1 MTSLLEDGLIKTGS
15 IEQVVA
21 PLSTHL
27 CQLILLCGSDTELDQ
42 FTQLE
47 AAATA
52 VSKASKNMAAMATRL
67 MENTEDSILKIEMD
81 HLVESLTVSGQH
93 VLLATQKL
101 SIQPEVME
109 HREELI
115 EATQNVMLSVVKI
128 LLVEDDETVRKITA
142 AAEWLLHCLSQVGAA
157 EDISSLLK
165 AFQVYSKA
173 MLLLH
178 TSVLERIQELRD
190 NTQQKRLKASLDTL
204 GKCVSML
211 HTAMYTTI
219 KHPNSEEA
227 QSAKHYILNQVELTV
242 NDIVSTLKSKCEPGV
257 TGSRGYYTEIQNTLQ
272 RMLSAPTSVK
282 DAGFDVMLRDLVLHS
297 MMVANASRRE
307 IQLEVAANCKLVL
320 QHWSGISQQTKH
332 SDDQELSQQIHKV
345 NNAVAKATMFQIMD
359 IFVSSVAPL
368 EQLVHAVS
376 RISQEELDD
385 EELDVKTLQK
395 QCEAFEAHAD
405 KIAEVAGFISS
416 LACDETS
423 LEGVDNSRAFILQL
437 KDAIVA
443 LVSDLGEDAVHCA
456 VVLQKLKEI
465 TPRWTEEME
474 QLLHVCS
481 GIMNIKDFV
490 CLALKEIGQ
499 DWGAC
504 VDAHKDQN
512 VQIFTKQAG
521 LLIGHMSQVIQFVR
535 RHVDKS
541 DNPIYRNGLLV
552 LIKQAEAWAAEV
564 TNCLTEIYSNTS
576 LSSEQFS
583 LLSDSVTIALRH
595 FDVLREGLDG
605 LQHPHLLSP
614 LREGARQFVSTAPC
628 AVPISE
634 ARSDDDKTE
643 SEMSVHSSTIEDIQL
658 KDDLETVQPIM
669 EQNVPNTEEEWTV
682 PVVES
687 NPVVQLYNVDLLPLL
702 CEVVNMTKGK
712 DVEAL
717 NMACTG
723 VLGLSNSYAQAAR
736 EATSVTNTV
745 DNLEMESLRSELV
758 SLTPLL
764 VQTAQETAMSSAMS
778 TDSIYKHSTQFS
790 DLIKSARKIL
800 MPVAGMWYHAVYSM
814 FQNYVPSMLESITQE
829 LTEVM
834 CLCADAVQLVT
845 SVDIKV
851 LGESHESIMTLQ
863 SKLQKA
869 QTNAKN
875 LTDLVGSRSTLTD
888 ELDGLCML
896 WALSIQVL
904 LNSLDRILGT
914 SDGKQINRQMTPK
927 KWLAAMSE
935 NSLRIQEAARLSS
948 LNCQDS
954 YKVKHLEELQEE
966 VKMLTDSY
974 LQVADDV
981 GTVSLSSVLTL
992 AKSELLQRHFKIK
1005 MKALACLLSKSNQ
1018 DYVTAIQNIISLAC
1032 SVKSKDG
1039 SMETEDALAQFES
1052 EADLLMKSVKNATE
1066 SIEDCFNF
1074 IRDPKERS
1082 NLRFFNDHLSF
1093 QMSDILCR
1101 ARMIAETQTLGETLT
1116 LDIQTQ
1122 CWSAKA
1128 HYLIEEICKLDGILD
1143 VTKEKIKCG
1152 LQGRESGGCLKPQ
1165 ISIAFT
1171 QKRETLHPIRKEPN
1185 PTAKKNQD
1193 STASKPNIQD
1203 VSRQDPNKEVTSQR
1217 ITRVPTFTSVDM
1229 TLSYTSLFLK
1239 RETEKWDDKG
1249 NQVVKVTKEMA
1260 DKLFHMAQYLKRK
1273 GPIQSKD
1280 AFVTS
1285 AKDLVS
1291 SGQSITRFVRVIAD
1305 HCLDKHCTE
1314 ELCVIAEQIVTISNQ
1329 LAIISSVNAVTP
1341 GCKSSDEILVKNA
1354 QNLLQTVIQGVRAA
1368 ETACIRG
1375 LKQPEPNSEA
1385 SKAAAF
1391 CFQWKKSLLIHR
1403 AQEQLNPETDDLGLR
1418 RTPQNSTVP
1427 SLAPPINVLDN
1438 FK

>member
-1 MTSLLEDGLIKTGS
+1 M
-15 IEQVVA
+15 
-21 PLSTHL
+21 
-27 CQLILLCGSDTELDQ
+27 
-42 FTQLE
+42 
-47 AAATA
+47 
-52 VSKASKNMAAMATRL
+52 
-67 MENTEDSILKIEMD
+67 
-81 HLVESLTVSGQH
+81 
-93 VLLATQKL
+93 
-101 SIQPEVME
+101 
-109 HREELI
+109 
-115 EATQNVMLSVVKI
+115 
-128 LLVEDDETVRKITA
+128 
-142 AAEWLLHCLSQVGAA
+142 
-157 EDISSLLK
+157 
-165 AFQVYSKA
+165 
-173 MLLLH
+173 
-178 TSVLERIQELRD
+178 
-190 NTQQKRLKASLDTL
+190 
-204 GKCVSML
+204 
-211 HTAMYTTI
+211 
-219 KHPNSEEA
+219 
-227 QSAKHYILNQVELTV
+227 

-257 TGSRGYYTEIQNTLQ
+257 TGSCGYYTEIQNSLQ

-320 QHWSGISQQTKH
+320 QSWSGISQQIKH
-332 SDDQELSQQIHKV
+332 YDDQELRNSCASLSQQIRKV
-345 NNAVAKATMFQIMD
+345 NDAVAKATMFQIMD

-376 RISQEELDD
+376 RISQEKLDD
-385 EELDVKTLQK
+385 EELDVKTLK
-395 QCEAFEAHAD
+395 AQCEDFEAHAD

-437 KDAIVA
+437 KDTIEA
-443 LVSDLGEDAVHCA
+443 LVSDIGEEGVHCA

-465 TPRWTEEME
+465 TQRWIEEME

-481 GIMNIKDFV
+481 GIMNVKDFV
-490 CLALKEIGQ
+490 CLALVEMGQ

-512 VQIFTKQAG
+512 VQRFTKQAG

-552 LIKQAEAWAAEV
+552 LIKQAESWAAEV
-564 TNCLTEIYSNTS
+564 TNCLTDIYSNTS

-583 LLSDSVTIALRH
+583 LLSDSVSLALRH
-595 FDVLREGLDG
+595 FDILREGLDG

-614 LREGARQFVSTAPC
+614 LREGARQFDSTARC

-643 SEMSVHSSTIEDIQL
+643 SEMSVHSSAIEDIQL
-658 KDDLETVQPIM
+658 KGDLETVQPIM
-669 EQNVPNTEEEWTV
+669 EQNVPNTEEEWIV

-687 NPVVQLYNVDLLPLL
+687 KPVVQLYNVDLLPLL
-702 CEVVNMTKGK
+702 CEVVSMTKGK

-723 VLGLSNSYAQAAR
+723 VLGLSNSYVQAAR
-736 EATSVTNTV
+736 EATSVINTV

-778 TDSIYKHSTQFS
+778 TDNIYKHSTQFS

-814 FQNYVPSMLESITQE
+814 FQNYVPSILESITQE

-845 SVDIKV
+845 LVDIKM

-869 QTNAKN
+869 QTNTKN
-875 LTDLVGSRSTLTD
+875 LTDLVGSRLTLTD
-888 ELDGLCML
+888 ELDGHCML

-904 LNSLDRILGT
+904 LNSLDRILGK
-914 SDGKQINRQMTPK
+914 SDAKQMKHQMTPK

-954 YKVKHLEELQEE
+954 YKVKQLEELQEE
-966 VKMLTDSY
+966 VKMLTESY
-974 LQVADDV
+974 LQVAEDF

-992 AKSELLQRHFKIK
+992 AKSELLQRQLQIK
-1005 MKALACLLSKSNQ
+1005 MTALTCLLSKINQ
-1018 DYVTAIQNIISLAC
+1018 DYVTAIQNIIALAC

-1066 SIEDCFNF
+1066 SIEDCLNF

-1093 QMSDILCR
+1093 QMSDVLCR
-1101 ARMIAETQTLGETLT
+1101 ARMIAETQTVGETLT
-1116 LDIQTQ
+1116 LDVQTQ

-1128 HYLIEEICKLDGILD
+1128 HYLVEEICKLDGILD
-1143 VTKEKIKCG
+1143 VTKEKIKGG
-1152 LQGRESGGCLKPQ
+1152 LKCRESDGCLKPQ

-1171 QKRETLHPIRKEPN
+1171 QKRQTLHPIRKEAN
-1185 PTAKKNQD
+1185 LTAKKKQD

-1203 VSRQDPNKEVTSQR
+1203 VSSQEPNKVT
-1217 ITRVPTFTSVDM
+1217 
-1229 TLSYTSLFLK
+1229 
-1239 RETEKWDDKG
+1239 
-1249 NQVVKVTKEMA
+1249 
-1260 DKLFHMAQYLKRK
+1260 
-1273 GPIQSKD
+1273 
-1280 AFVTS
+1280 
-1285 AKDLVS
+1285 
-1291 SGQSITRFVRVIAD
+1291 
-1305 HCLDKHCTE
+1305 
-1314 ELCVIAEQIVTISNQ
+1314 
-1329 LAIISSVNAVTP
+1329 
-1341 GCKSSDEILVKNA
+1341 
-1354 QNLLQTVIQGVRAA
+1354 TVH
-1368 ETACIRG
+1368 E
-1375 LKQPEPNSEA
+1375 
-1385 SKAAAF
+1385 
-1391 CFQWKKSLLIHR
+1391 
-1403 AQEQLNPETDDLGLR
+1403 
-1418 RTPQNSTVP
+1418 
-1427 SLAPPINVLDN
+1427 
-1438 FK
+1438 